1 MLAYP
6 LVEHLVEIL
15 EPWDYGDDF
24 SPHYSAKQT
33 ATLQNC
39 PDCWL
44 GGCSTSRGKSD
55 SSGGLAARVMDTS
68 ATGESKLLLEGVGV
82 RSKLGVLDT
91 GATGGSKLLWGR
103 LGVTAGSKSRVVDT
117 CATGGSK
124 LLWGR
129 SGVTAG

>member
-39 PDCWL
+39 SDCWL
-44 GGCSTSRGKSD
+44 GDVQHQEASQITKYQKDCAS
-55 SSGGLAARVMDTS
+55 
-68 ATGESKLLLEGVGV
+68 E
-82 RSKLGVLDT
+82 
-91 GATGGSKLLWGR
+91 GATAGFLLSFWMSVR
-103 LGVTAGSKSRVVDT
+103 RIVM
-117 CATGGSK
+117 
-124 LLWGR
+124 
-129 SGVTAG
+129 